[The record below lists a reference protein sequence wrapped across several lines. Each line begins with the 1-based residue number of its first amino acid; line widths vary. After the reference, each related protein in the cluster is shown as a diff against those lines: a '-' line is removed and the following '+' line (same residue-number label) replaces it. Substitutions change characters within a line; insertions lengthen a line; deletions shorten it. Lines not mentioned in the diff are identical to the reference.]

1 MAPYFIVFTS
11 IFMLF
16 IIQNNQSNFDEEL
29 NEKWIK
35 IEQMNK
41 EYFKLVS
48 YERVFGEQKM
58 RPLVLNYQ
66 KLASSKK

>member
-1 MAPYFIVFTS
+1 MFNYFIIFTS
-11 IFMLF
+11 VFLFF
-16 IIQNNQSNFDEEL
+16 IIQNDLNNFNAEL

-35 IEQMNK
+35 IEEMDK
-41 EYFKLVS
+41 EYFKLVT
-48 YERVFGEQKM
+48 YERNFGEQKM

>member
-1 MAPYFIVFTS
+1 
-11 IFMLF
+11 MLF